1 MNQCVTRCWWQSQVK
16 IWGEQRRAG
25 PPLPAPLR
33 EASEEREE
41 GSGRCTGLAASGKR
55 AGFPGELADGITGS
69 ETIEKKAQNKKQSL
83 RREGVKAT
91 SEGLGYSPGKR
102 CTCLL
107 ECVLV
112 CTACVPCS
120 THLLFTWPGAG
131 CSSVLCLNLQTAV
144 FSLLPEVPCRLYFFQ
159 WVLCKS
165 WQERQRK
172 LLVCS
177 LCRASTGNSGA
188 A

>member
-69 ETIEKKAQNKKQSL
+69 ETIEKKSTKQ
-83 RREGVKAT
+83 ET
-91 SEGLGYSPGKR
+91 I
-102 CTCLL
+102 
-107 ECVLV
+107 
-112 CTACVPCS
+112 
-120 THLLFTWPGAG
+120 
-131 CSSVLCLNLQTAV
+131 
-144 FSLLPEVPCRLYFFQ
+144 PE
-159 WVLCKS
+159 
-165 WQERQRK
+165 ERG
-172 LLVCS
+172 S
-177 LCRASTGNSGA
+177 
-188 A
+188 

>member
-1 MNQCVTRCWWQSQVK
+1 MRVPPYQPLCGRQARSARKAQGGVQAWQPQ
-16 IWGEQRRAG
+16 
-25 PPLPAPLR
+25 
-33 EASEEREE
+33 
-41 GSGRCTGLAASGKR
+41 GKEPVSR
-55 AGFPGELADGITGS
+55 GNWLTGS
-69 ETIEKKAQNKKQSL
+69 QALKPLKKKAQNKKQSL

-107 ECVLV
+107 ERVLV